1 MSDLRKAA
9 TMALD
14 AIQTYAPD
22 YMHGM
27 PKKTYV
33 KALQSSLAQPNDS
46 TQSPLTNGEIYTA
59 YIKATNQTLRAQ
71 DEKFALAFARAV
83 EQAHGIGGKDEQ

>member
-1 MSDLRKAA
+1 MTDIRKAA
-9 TMALD
+9 QAVLTRWDGKWDWLD
-14 AIQTYAPD
+14 AGPTAD
-22 YMHGM
+22 LM
-27 PKKTYV
+27 KDLRA
-33 KALQSSLAQPNDS
+33 ALAEPE
-46 TQSPLTNGEIYTA
+46 QSPLTNGEIYTA